1 MRNLLN
7 NSDLADH
14 RRGFFD
20 RIWTVYWPLI
30 VLITCIA
37 ALGIVALWSVAGG
50 SFTPYAERQTLR
62 FMFGLALLFAVSAV
76 PIRIWMTLAYPA
88 YLIAIVAL
96 VAVWYVGFEMGGAK
110 RWVSIA
116 GFSVQSSE
124 LMKVAII
131 LMLARYYQMLPDHR
145 VSQPFFV
152 LLPLVAILVP
162 IVLVLKQPDLGTAIL
177 LASVGLTL
185 MFLAGVSWVYWLS
198 MGLGGLIAS
207 PYIWQNL
214 RPYQK
219 ERVLTFLDPDR
230 DPLGA
235 GYHILQSKIA
245 LGSGGFTGRGLMQG
259 TQSQLNFLPERH
271 TDFLFAVFAEEAGFA
286 GAISLLGLYL
296 VTSLVLLSMA
306 VRCKSQFA
314 RMLASGAAI
323 ALIIYT
329 IVNVAMVIGL
339 LPVVGAPLPL
349 FSYGGTSMLTTMF
362 LMGLAMSA
370 YLSRDEIFRTR

>member
-14 RRGFFD
+14 RQGFSD
-20 RIWTVYWPLI
+20 RIWAVYWPLI
-30 VLITCIA
+30 VLIICIA
-37 ALGIVALWSVAGG
+37 TLGIIALWSVAGG

-62 FMFGLALLFAVSAV
+62 FLFGLALLFAISAV
-76 PIRIWMTLAYPA
+76 PIRIWMTMAYPA
-88 YLIAIVAL
+88 YLAAL
-96 VAVWYVGFEMGGAK
+96 VALIAVWQVGFEMGGAK
-110 RWVSIA
+110 RWLNL
-116 GFSVQSSE
+116 GGLSVQSSE
-124 LMKVAII
+124 LMKVGLV
-131 LMLARYYQMLPDHR
+131 LMLARYYQMLEPSKISH
-145 VSQPFFV
+145 PFWV
-152 LLPLVAILVP
+152 GLPLVLIMIP
-162 IVLVLKQPDLGTAIL
+162 IALVLKQPDLGTAIL
-177 LASVGLTL
+177 IASVGLTL
-185 MFLAGVSWVYWLS
+185 MFLAGVSWYYWIG
-198 MGLGGLIAS
+198 MGIGGAISA
-207 PYIWQNL
+207 PYIWEVL

-245 LGSGGFTGRGLMQG
+245 LGSGGFSGRGLMQG

-286 GAISLLGLYL
+286 GAASLLGLYL
-296 VTSLVLLSMA
+296 VTALVLLSMA
-306 VRCKSQFA
+306 VRCKSQFS
-314 RMLASGAAI
+314 RLLASGAAI

-349 FSYGGTSMLTTMF
+349 FSYGGTSMLTTMV
-362 LMGLAMSA
+362 LLGLAMSA
-370 YLSRDEIFRTR
+370 YLSRDEVFRR

>member
-7 NSDLADH
+7 NNDLADH
-14 RRGFFD
+14 RRGFSD
-20 RIWTVYWPLI
+20 RIWSVYWPLI
-30 VLITCIA
+30 VLIVCIA
-37 ALGIVALWSVAGG
+37 TLGIIALWSVAGG

-62 FMFGLALLFAVSAV
+62 FLFGLALLFAISAV
-76 PIRIWMTLAYPA
+76 PIRIWMTMAYPA
-88 YLIAIVAL
+88 YLAAL
-96 VAVWYVGFEMGGAK
+96 VALIAVWQVGFEMGGAK
-110 RWVSIA
+110 RWINLG

-124 LMKVAII
+124 LMKVALV
-131 LMLARYYQMLPDHR
+131 LMLARYYQMLPPSK
-145 VSQPFFV
+145 VSHPFWV
-152 LLPLVAILVP
+152 GLPLVFIIIP
-162 IVLVLKQPDLGTAIL
+162 IALVLKQPDLGTAIL
-177 LASVGLTL
+177 IASVGLTM
-185 MFLAGVSWVYWLS
+185 MFLAGVSWFYWIALS
-198 MGLGGLIAS
+198 IGGAISA
-207 PYIWQNL
+207 PYIWETL

-245 LGSGGFTGRGLMQG
+245 LGSGGFSGRGLMQG

-286 GAISLLGLYL
+286 GAASLLGLYL
-296 VTSLVLLSMA
+296 VTALVLMSMA

-314 RMLASGAAI
+314 RLLASGAAI

-329 IVNVAMVIGL
+329 IVNVAMVIGM

-349 FSYGGTSMLTTMF
+349 FSYGGTSMLTTMV
-362 LMGLAMSA
+362 LIGLAMSA
-370 YLSRDEIFRTR
+370 YLSRDEVFRR